1 MASSHSQLIFQS
13 GGWRKQRTEDH
24 IALKYNNYYSDL
36 SEIHQRRNMQIKKE
50 KDIFG
55 LTQLLWWTSENCF
68 SAVCWLAVFIN
79 LSGHVVFFIQLDL
92 LRDVGDVDVSFA
104 KFLASGKRN
113 DFKNYIFI
121 IENAF
126 FFRKFRGDYR
136 GPEGKVKI
144 FFFDAP
150 SSKIFCILFCDFF
163 IFITRTF
170 FFTVLHKWKKNY
182 KKTYFRTY

>member
-1 MASSHSQLIFQS
+1 M
-13 GGWRKQRTEDH
+13 
-24 IALKYNNYYSDL
+24 
-36 SEIHQRRNMQIKKE
+36 
-50 KDIFG
+50 
-55 LTQLLWWTSENCF
+55 
-68 SAVCWLAVFIN
+68 
-79 LSGHVVFFIQLDL
+79 
-92 LRDVGDVDVSFA
+92 SFA

-136 GPEGKVKI
+136 GPEGKVNI

-150 SSKIFCILFCDFF
+150 SSKIFCILFCEFF

-170 FFTVLHKWKKNY
+170 FSLCYTHEKKIIKKHILEHTKWSTKEKKVSLAPQG
-182 KKTYFRTY
+182 FRRRQCA